1 MSANT
6 QDRNSGRAPA
16 TPAGDTASYEQVQ
29 GSTRTDSTDR
39 KLEKMPHERD
49 ESASDTG
56 NRLDEALPPTAREI
70 TQAHQDIE
78 EGQQDTDR
86 RGVPDDVP
94 GSRENRGA

>member
-1 MSANT
+1 MAANT
-6 QDRNSGRAPA
+6 RDPKSRDTGA
-16 TPAGDTASYEQVQ
+16 TPAGDTASYEQLQ
-29 GSTRTDSTDR
+29 GSARADSTDR

-70 TQAHQDIE
+70 EQAHRDIE

-94 GSRENRGA
+94 GSRDNRGA